1 MDIDPSP
8 VGDQVGTTSP
18 PVGGTWSRTATLTE
32 ILYDIRRQLNADT
45 ASVLLLDRSRTA
57 LEPTATVGLDRTVRR
72 ARRIPLGQGFA
83 GRVAQTRQPVVLTE
97 VNSSN
102 VLNQV
107 LLDHGVRTLLGVP
120 ITDGSEL
127 LGVLHV
133 GCLHDHDFGATAVLL
148 LTEIAAD
155 LAATL
160 RQRFLDD
167 EHIAAL
173 TLQRSLL
180 PTLPSALDGIAI
192 AARYVPAEGDLG
204 GDWYDVFELPGNR
217 LGLVMGDVVGHG
229 LGAAVVMGRLK
240 SALRAYALEH
250 ADPAD
255 VLERLDRKICHFER
269 DVFATVLFGVAEW
282 PYADWTFSSAG
293 HLAPLL
299 AIPDMP
305 PVQVELPI
313 DRLVGLDPDAP
324 RHSTQVSLPDGGS
337 LCLFTDG
344 LVERRPR
351 PDDGDLDI
359 IGLNLERLG
368 AALAYPDD
376 PEMACIRVLAEV
388 VGDHVAEDD
397 IAILVA
403 CRMPVAGLPAEQ

>member
-1 MDIDPSP
+1 MDFDPSSVDEETVSRP
-8 VGDQVGTTSP
+8 AGPG
-18 PVGGTWSRTATLTE
+18 WSRTATLTE
-32 ILYDIRRQLNADT
+32 ILDDIRRQLRADT
-45 ASVLLLDRSRTA
+45 ASVLLLDRSRTL
-57 LEPTATVGLDRTVRR
+57 LESAATVGLDRTVRR

-83 GRVAQTRQPVVLTE
+83 GRVAQTRQPVVLTD

-102 VLNQV
+102 VLNPV

-120 ITDGSEL
+120 IIDGSEL

-133 GCLHDHDFGATAVLL
+133 GCLHDHEFGATAVLL
-148 LTEIAAD
+148 LTEIAAV
-155 LAATL
+155 LAQAL
-160 RQRFLDD
+160 RQRFMDD
-167 EHIAAL
+167 AHVAAL

-180 PTLPSALDGIAI
+180 PTIPSALDGLVI

-204 GDWYDVFELPGNR
+204 GDWYDVFELPGDR

-240 SALRAYALEH
+240 SVLRAYALEH
-250 ADPAD
+250 DDPAD
-255 VLERLDRKICHFER
+255 VLGRLDRKICHFER
-269 DVFATVLFGVAEW
+269 DVFATVLFGVAEA
-282 PYADWTFSSAG
+282 PYAEWTFSSAG
-293 HLAPLL
+293 HPAPLI
-299 AIPDMP
+299 AVPDMAP
-305 PVQVELPI
+305 APVDLTV
-313 DRLVGLDPDAP
+313 DRLVGFDPDTP
-324 RHSTQVSLPDGGS
+324 RRSTRVSLPAGGS

-351 PDDGDLDI
+351 PDDGELDI
-359 IGLNLERLG
+359 IGLNLERLS
-368 AALAYPDD
+368 AALAFPDD

-403 CRMPVAGLPAEQ
+403 HRSETKDLLAEQ